1 MNREQKPRKAR
12 QLSLLFIQDSNKSV
26 KTNSVARIAFSAGH
40 EWLFHLVSIN
50 VSSIIFNC
58 AIATICMHHIY
69 SVKVFVAIFAHI
81 YNDG

>member
-26 KTNSVARIAFSAGH
+26 KTNSVDRIAFSAGH

-50 VSSIIFNC
+50 LSSIILNC
-58 AIATICMHHIY
+58 AIATICLHHIY
-69 SVKVFVAIFAHI
+69 
-81 YNDG
+81 